1 MIVTMEKIN
10 IAIDGYS
17 SCGKSTLAKA
27 LAKSLSYHYIDTGS
41 MYRALALYAIQNDF
55 LKENGE
61 VDIDLFEK
69 TLPTINVEFKINP
82 ENNRSEVYLNKVSVE
97 HLIRTVE
104 IAGYASKI
112 SQYRSVRNKLH
123 HIQKAMALK
132 KGVIM
137 DGRDIGTVVI
147 PDAELKIFMTADP
160 EVRAKRRFVELQALG
175 KNTTLEEVKLTQAK
189 RDQDDTEREE
199 DPLRKADDAV
209 VLDNTFLSEHEQL
222 DFVLQLANQ
231 KVMELS

>member
-1 MIVTMEKIN
+1 MEKIN

-27 LAKSLSYHYIDTGS
+27 LARALSYNYVDTGS
-41 MYRALALYAIQNDF
+41 MYRALALYALQNGFIDA
-55 LKENGE
+55 NGE
-61 VDIDLFEK
+61 INITEFEK
-69 TLPTINVEFKINP
+69 VLPQIEVVFKLNP
-82 ENNRSEVYLNKVSVE
+82 EHGKSEVFLNNASVE

-112 SQYRSVRNKLH
+112 SQHRSVRNKLQN
-123 HIQKAMALK
+123 IQKSMAK
-132 KGVIM
+132 QKGVIM

-160 EVRAKRRFVELQALG
+160 EIRAQRRYIELKALG
-175 KNTTLEEVKLTQAK
+175 KETTLEEVKLTQAK
-189 RDQDDTEREE
+189 RDKEDTEREE

-209 VLDNTFLSEHEQL
+209 VLDNSLLTEHEQL
-222 DFVLQLANQ
+222 QFVLDLAKN
-231 KVMELS
+231 KVLELS

>member
-27 LAKSLSYHYIDTGS
+27 LAKSLSYHYVDTGS
-41 MYRALALYAIQNDF
+41 MYRALALYAIQNGF

-209 VLDNTFLSEHEQL
+209 VLDNTFLTEHEQL

>member
-1 MIVTMEKIN
+1 MEKIN

-27 LAKSLSYHYIDTGS
+27 LAKALSYNYVDTGS
-41 MYRALALYAIQNDF
+41 MYRALALYAFQNGF
-55 LKENGE
+55 ITSNGE
-61 VDIDLFEK
+61 VDIDSFEK
-69 TLPTINVEFKINP
+69 VLPNIDVVFKVNP
-82 ENNRSEVYLNKVSVE
+82 ENGRSEVYLNNESVE

-112 SQYRSVRNKLH
+112 SQFRSVRNKLQ

-147 PDAELKIFMTADP
+147 PEAELKIFMTAAP
-160 EVRAKRRFVELQALG
+160 EIRAQRRFIELKALG
-175 KNTTLEEVKLTQAK
+175 KDTTLEEVQLTQAK
-189 RDQDDTEREE
+189 RDKDDTEREE
-199 DPLRKADDAV
+199 DPLRKAEDAI
-209 VLDNTFLSEHEQL
+209 VLDNSLLSEYEQMQI
-222 DFVLQLANQ
+222 VLNLAKN
-231 KVMELS
+231 KVLELS

>member
-1 MIVTMEKIN
+1 MEKIN

-27 LAKSLSYHYIDTGS
+27 LAKALSYNYVDTGS
-41 MYRALALYAIQNDF
+41 MYRALALYAFQNGF
-55 LKENGE
+55 ITSNGE
-61 VDIDLFEK
+61 VDIDSFEK
-69 TLPTINVEFKINP
+69 VLPNIDVVFKVNP
-82 ENNRSEVYLNKVSVE
+82 ENGRSEVYLNNESVE

-112 SQYRSVRNKLH
+112 SQFRSVRNKLQ

-147 PDAELKIFMTADP
+147 PEAELKIFMTAAP
-160 EVRAKRRFVELQALG
+160 EIRAQRRFIELKALG
-175 KNTTLEEVKLTQAK
+175 KDTTLEEVQLTQAK
-189 RDQDDTEREE
+189 RDKDDTEREE
-199 DPLRKADDAV
+199 DPLRKAEDAI
-209 VLDNTFLSEHEQL
+209 VLDNSLLSEYEQMQ
-222 DFVLQLANQ
+222 FVLNLAKN
-231 KVMELS
+231 KVLELS